1 MFDFPINFPR
11 SVDNSA
17 QEKIL
22 KIIDR
27 KISKKVFPFVVG
39 IDYAKI
45 DIVRGGFEI
54 NILQDT
60 QEAIDIIE
68 YLRERFG
75 KHFKPFFH
83 KSRQGGEVYFM
94 YYKRGEKISNVK
106 FYYKFTIIDKA
117 FFDSHNVTG

>member
-11 SVDNSA
+11 SVDKSA

-27 KISKKVFPFVVG
+27 KISKKVFPFVVD
-39 IDYAKI
+39 IDYVKM

-75 KHFKPFFH
+75 KHFKPFSA

-94 YYKRGEKISNVK
+94 SYKRGEKMLN
-106 FYYKFTIIDKA
+106 FII
-117 FFDSHNVTG
+117 NLQ